1 MINQNNLLQ
10 LEEVVE
16 LAKSADD
23 SDRHFFEQTIQDTG
37 TEKVKLIQNHFF
49 ANFLQPIFVR
59 QTTEK
64 LREKSKGLIRALS
77 EKKVIKKQ
85 TSTST
90 EKNNK
95 PKKGIFARVSNELQ
109 PELNLKFRYIFN

>member
-37 TEKVKLIQNHFF
+37 TEKVKLIQN
-49 ANFLQPIFVR
+49 QIF
-59 QTTEK
+59 
-64 LREKSKGLIRALS
+64 
-77 EKKVIKKQ
+77 
-85 TSTST
+85 
-90 EKNNK
+90 
-95 PKKGIFARVSNELQ
+95 
-109 PELNLKFRYIFN
+109 